1 MFDKI
6 AGMCTTEPQ
15 PVPLTAEAVRVA
27 VRAELDVVEAAHDRL
42 RALATDL
49 VGNAF
54 RIEIAQRLEA
64 QQRANRGLS
73 YRIFAEIAEPVDGT
87 DDPRLPAGVKVRDV
101 LASRLRLTAAE
112 VRRRFRVAARI
123 CPRRSL
129 TGPVLAPEL
138 PELAAAVESGHVG
151 DDHITA
157 VCRALDRLPA
167 SVAAADRE
175 KAERTLVRHAREQDA
190 QFVTAVGTVIAD
202 CLNPDGNF
210 TDEDRARRRGLV
222 LGAQGPDGMSRLS
235 GWLDPEARAY
245 LEAATAV
252 VRPGRH
258 QPDGDPER
266 DRRSPEQRSH
276 DALKLALKVAI
287 ASGGL
292 GQHRGAPVSVVVTTT
307 LAELEQAAR
316 AAADPDVPMPPPA
329 RTGGTGRLPMSDLIR
344 MAGES
349 IHYLAVFED
358 HSARPLYLGRSR
370 RLATADQRIICHA
383 RDGGCTKPGCFAGG
397 YDCEIHHA
405 VEWSNG
411 GATDAD
417 NLFFGCG
424 PDHGAVTD
432 GVYGTTVTGEGRIA
446 WTDGTGPP
454 RVNDV
459 HHPQRLLGDDGD
471 DGRDSD
477 GDDGDLPRTA

>member
-1 MFDKI
+1 MGI
-6 AGMCTTEPQ
+6 AEPQ
-15 PVPLTAEAVRVA
+15 PAPLTAEAARAV
-27 VRAELDVVEAAHDRL
+27 VRAELDAVEAAYGRL
-42 RALATDL
+42 RAAATDL

-54 RIEIAQRLEA
+54 RVEIAQRLED
-64 QQRANRGLS
+64 QQRVNRGLS

-123 CPRRSL
+123 RARRSL
-129 TGPVLAPEL
+129 TGPALAPEL
-138 PELAAAVESGHVG
+138 PALGAAVEAGQVG
-151 DDHITA
+151 DDHIAA

-167 SVAAADRE
+167 SVAAGDKE
-175 KAERTLVRHAREQDA
+175 KAERTLVGHAREQDA
-190 QFVTAVGTVIAD
+190 QFVTVVGTVIAD
-202 CLNPDGNF
+202 CLNPDGTF

-235 GWLDPEARAY
+235 GWLDPETRAY
-245 LEAATAV
+245 LEAVAAV

-258 QPDGDPER
+258 QPGRDADR
-266 DRRSPEQRSH
+266 DRRSPEQRCH
-276 DALKLALKVAI
+276 DALTLALKTAI
-287 ASGGL
+287 SSGGL

-307 LAELEQAAR
+307 LAELEQAAT
-316 AAADPDVPMPPPA
+316 AAVDPAVAIPPPA

-344 MAGES
+344 LAAES
-349 IHYLAVFED
+349 IHYLAVFD
-358 HSARPLYLGRSR
+358 NHSARPLYLARSR

-383 RDGGCTKPGCFAGG
+383 RDRGCTKPGCFVSG

-405 VEWSNG
+405 HEWSSG

-424 PDHGAVTD
+424 PDHSAITD
-432 GVYGTTVTGEGRIA
+432 GIYTTTVTEDGRIG

-454 RVNDV
+454 RINDA
-459 HHPQRLLGDDGD
+459 HHPERLLNANADADADAEGGDG
-471 DGRDSD
+471 G
-477 GDDGDLPRTA
+477 LPRTA

>member
-1 MFDKI
+1 M
-6 AGMCTTEPQ
+6 ATAEPQ
-15 PVPLTAEAVRVA
+15 LEPLTAEAARVA
-27 VRAELDVVEAAHDRL
+27 VRAELDVVEAAYGRL
-42 RALATDL
+42 CATGTDL

-54 RIEIAQRLEA
+54 RIEIAQRLET

-73 YRIFAEIAEPVDGT
+73 YRIFAEIAEPIDGS
-87 DDPRLPAGVKVRDV
+87 DDPGLPAGVKVRD
-101 LASRLRLTAAE
+101 LMASRLRLTAAE

-123 CPRRSL
+123 RPRRSL
-129 TGPVLAPEL
+129 TGATLEPEL
-138 PELAAAVESGHVG
+138 PELAAAVEAGQVG
-151 DDHITA
+151 DDHVAA

-167 SVAAADRE
+167 AVAASDKD

-190 QFVTAVGTVIAD
+190 QFVSVVGTVIAD
-202 CLNPDGNF
+202 CLNPDGIFN
-210 TDEDRARRRGLV
+210 DEDRARRRGLV

-245 LEAATAV
+245 LEAVSAV

-266 DRRSPEQRSH
+266 DRRSPEQRCH
-276 DALKLALKVAI
+276 DAVKLALKSAI

-292 GQHRGAPVSVVVTTT
+292 GQHRGAPISVVVTTT
-307 LAELEQAAR
+307 LAELEQASR
-316 AAADPDVPMPPPA
+316 AAGDPAVPMPAPT

-344 MAGES
+344 LASES
-349 IHYLAVFED
+349 IHYLAVFEN

-383 RDGGCTKPGCFAGG
+383 RDRGCTKPGCFVGG

-405 VEWSNG
+405 RGWSAG
-411 GATDAD
+411 GSTDAD

-424 PDHGAVTD
+424 PDHGAVAD
-432 GVYGTTVTGEGRIA
+432 GVYITTVTKDGRIG
-446 WTDGTGPP
+446 WTDGTGPA
-454 RVNDV
+454 RFNDA
-459 HHPQRLLGDDGD
+459 HHPERLLDDDDGD
-471 DGRDSD
+471 PPS
-477 GDDGDLPRTA
+477 T

>member
-6 AGMCTTEPQ
+6 ARMGTTEPQ

-73 YRIFAEIAEPVDGT
+73 YRVFAEIAEPVDGT

-123 CPRRSL
+123 RPRRSL

-138 PELAAAVESGHVG
+138 PELAAAVECGQVG

-167 SVAAADRE
+167 SVAATDRE

-266 DRRSPEQRSH
+266 DRRSPEQRCH
-276 DALKLALKVAI
+276 DAFKLAMKAAV

-307 LAELEQAAR
+307 LAELEQAAK
-316 AAADPDVPMPPPA
+316 AAVDQGVAMPPPA

-349 IHYLAVFED
+349 IHYLAVFEN

-370 RLATADQRIICHA
+370 RLATAAQRIICHA

-432 GVYGTTVTGEGRIA
+432 GVYSTTVTGDGRIA

-454 RVNDV
+454 RVNEV
-459 HHPQRLLGDDGD
+459 HHPQRLLGEDGD
-471 DGRDSD
+471 DGRDRD